1 MKKRNTHFYLK
12 VKRFFDFS
20 CSLLGLILLSPLFII
35 ISIAIKLDSDGPII
49 FKQNRLGKDGKTFVM
64 YKFRSMIVNAEN
76 IGLGY
81 RAVKNDDRITKVG
94 KFLRISSLDEL
105 PQLFNILKGDMSLI
119 GPRPIS
125 HFKYEDFSKEQQKR
139 FEVKP
144 GLTGLA
150 QISGRKS
157 LTFEQRCKYDIQYVS
172 SISFLFDIKIF
183 FSTFFVLTK
192 NNY

>member
-35 ISIAIKLDSDGPII
+35 IAITIKSDSDGPII
-49 FKQNRLGKDGKTFVM
+49 FKQNRLGKNGETFVM

-81 RAVKNDDRITKVG
+81 RAVKNDARITKVG

-105 PQLFNILKGDMSLI
+105 PQLFNILKGDMSFI

-125 HFKYEDFSKEQQKR
+125 HFKYEDFSKEQ
-139 FEVKP
+139 
-144 GLTGLA
+144 
-150 QISGRKS
+150 
-157 LTFEQRCKYDIQYVS
+157 
-172 SISFLFDIKIF
+172 
-183 FSTFFVLTK
+183 
-192 NNY
+192 